1 MPRESLAVWVDE
13 VCIGGGAKVVVQ
25 SMTDTATADVAAT
38 VAQVIALADAGSE
51 LVRLTV
57 DTPEAAAAVPEI
69 KAALLAQ
76 GYQTPLVGDL
86 HYNGHRL
93 LSDFPACA
101 KALSKYRINPGNVG
115 FGRKKDEQF
124 AQIIAIAIA
133 EDKPVRIGVN
143 WGSVDQAILSDEME
157 KNARRLSPWSAEAVL
172 HEALI
177 LSVLHSADAA
187 IAQGLPADRIIVSCK
202 VSVVSDLIA
211 IYQSLAERCPYPLH
225 VGLTEAG
232 MGTQGIVGSSIAL
245 GVLLHQGIGDTIR
258 VSLTPAPGDN
268 RVGEVTV
275 AKAILQT
282 LGLRAFTPSVTAC
295 PGCGRTTSEFFRTLT
310 AEVTTYL
317 NAQMPQWRAIYPGVE
332 SMRVAVMGCIV
343 NGPGESRHAD
353 IGISLPGTGEAPA
366 APVFIEGEKVAT
378 LRGDNIGEQFKSMI
392 VAYVEQRYGSA

>member
-1 MPRESLAVWVDE
+1 VDE
-13 VCIGGGAKVVVQ
+13 VCIGGGGKVVVQ

-38 VAQVIALADAGSE
+38 VAQVIALAEAGSE

-69 KAALLAQ
+69 KAALVAQ
-76 GYQTPLVGDL
+76 GYHTPLVGDL

-93 LSDFPACA
+93 LTDFPACA
-101 KALSKYRINPGNVG
+101 TALSKYRINPGNVG

-133 EDKPVRIGVN
+133 HDKPVRIGVN

-157 KNARRLSPWSAEAVL
+157 KNARRLTPWSAEAVL

-232 MGTQGIVGSSIAL
+232 MGTPGIVGSSIAL

-258 VSLTPAPGDN
+258 VSLTPAPGDS

-275 AKAILQT
+275 AQAILQT

-295 PGCGRTTSEFFRTLT
+295 PGCGRTTSQFFRTLT

-378 LRGDNIGEQFKSMI
+378 LRGDNVGEQFKAMI
-392 VAYVEQRYGSA
+392 VAYVERRYGPV